1 MYSPTPQANL
11 LFVQQASYLL
21 ATEVQALSSIAVYLK
36 SQFSSIARPVTNRV
50 RSSAI
55 PGEREGEFGE
65 KENLE
70 RGSKV

>member
-36 SQFSSIARPVTNRV
+36 SQFSSIARSVTNSLRI
-50 RSSAI
+50 SAI
-55 PGEREGEFGE
+55 QGGESGGVGESVTI
-65 KENLE
+65 
-70 RGSKV
+70 RC

>member
-36 SQFSSIARPVTNRV
+36 SQFSSIARPLT
-50 RSSAI
+50 
-55 PGEREGEFGE
+55 
-65 KENLE
+65 LE
-70 RGSKV
+70 RAKVAKML